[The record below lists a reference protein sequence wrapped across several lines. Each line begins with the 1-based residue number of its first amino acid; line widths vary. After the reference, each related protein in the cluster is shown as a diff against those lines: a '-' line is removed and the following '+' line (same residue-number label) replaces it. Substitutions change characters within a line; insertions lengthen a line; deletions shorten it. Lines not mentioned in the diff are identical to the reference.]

1 MTRAPSLY
9 RNVAVLAACQALFFV
24 ANTVLISTAALVGL
38 HLAPTPAL
46 ATLPIG
52 VQFIGALLLT
62 MPASFLMARIGRRP
76 GLVIGMTLGVLSGWL
91 GFVAIMR
98 GSFLLFCLSGAL
110 YGGFSAFC
118 QYFRF
123 TAADAADAAC
133 CAVASAG
140 REAQKLRARAIAW
153 VMAGGIVAAF
163 AGPHL
168 AVATKELFAP
178 ILFAGSYAAI
188 ALIAALAGLILLA
201 LDLPLASGVRVE
213 AGGRSNLEI
222 IRDPKVLTAF
232 AAAIVAYVTMNLLMV
247 ATPLAMLAC
256 AHPFEDAASV
266 IQWHVVGM
274 FAPSFVTGPL
284 IARFGT
290 RSVIAAGA
298 AIMLAC
304 VAIHLSGVELA
315 QFLTGLFLL
324 GVGWNFMFVG
334 ATTLLTECYSP
345 AEKARVQGLNDL
357 VLFTTVAASA
367 TLSGL
372 LHDAIGWQ
380 GMNLVVVPALVAVLA
395 MILLWRP
402 APALPSPAV

>member
-1 MTRAPSLY
+1 MTRAPSLL
-9 RNVAVLAACQALFFV
+9 RNVSVLAACQALFFV
-24 ANTVLISTAALVGL
+24 ANAVLISTAALVGL
-38 HLAPTPAL
+38 HLAPSPAL
-46 ATLPIG
+46 ATVPIG
-52 VQFIGALLLT
+52 VQFVGALLLT
-62 MPASFLMARIGRRP
+62 MPASLLMARLGRRP

-98 GSFLLFCLSGAL
+98 GSFLLFCVSGAL

-133 CAVASAG
+133 CAIATAG
-140 REAQKLRARAIAW
+140 QEAQKLRARAIAW
-153 VMAGGIVAAF
+153 VMAGGIA
-163 AGPHL
+163 
-168 AVATKELFAP
+168 AVASKEWFAP

-188 ALIAALAGLILLA
+188 ALLAALAGLILLA
-201 LDLPLASGVRVE
+201 LDLPLAGGVRIA
-213 AGGRSNLEI
+213 AGGRPTLEI
-222 IRDPKVLTAF
+222 VRDPKILVAF
-232 AAAIVAYVTMNLLMV
+232 GAAVVAYVTMNLLMV

-256 AHPFEDAASV
+256 AHPFEDAATV
-266 IQWHVVGM
+266 IQWHIVGM

-284 IARFGT
+284 IARLGT
-290 RSVIAAGA
+290 RPVIAAGA
-298 AIMLAC
+298 VIMLGC
-304 VAIHLSGVELA
+304 VAIHLSGVELGR
-315 QFLTGLFLL
+315 FLAGLFLL

-367 TLSGL
+367 TLSGF

-380 GMNLVVVPALVAVLA
+380 AMNLVVVPALLAVLA
-395 MILLWRP
+395 VLLIHRP
-402 APALPSPAV
+402 AAAIHAAE